1 MTEKRISNLEDHL
14 GYRLRCLSNYIHDS
28 FKSRLAKHDISV
40 AQWVVLRVIYDNNGI
55 MLNHAAEIIGVDKS
69 SLSRMVERLA
79 KRGLLARSKGLD
91 RRSISIELTA
101 AGMEL
106 VPKLAA
112 LADEN
117 EKVFFK
123 TLGTEER
130 EKLLK
135 VIKKLLDDNG
145 FEKSKR
151 GLAME

>member
-1 MTEKRISNLEDHL
+1 
-14 GYRLRCLSNYIHDS
+14 
-28 FKSRLAKHDISV
+28 
-40 AQWVVLRVIYDNNGI
+40 